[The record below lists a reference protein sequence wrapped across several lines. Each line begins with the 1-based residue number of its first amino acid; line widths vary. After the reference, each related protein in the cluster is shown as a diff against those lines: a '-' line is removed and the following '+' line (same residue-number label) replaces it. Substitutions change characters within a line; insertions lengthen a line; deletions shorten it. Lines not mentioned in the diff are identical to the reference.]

1 MRERVRKTVFVLL
14 AASASIFFACGSP
27 SQNPA
32 NMDSDSASGSSEPGT
47 QIYQAVGKVTGFNS
61 TAKEVTIDH
70 QDIPGL
76 MSAMRMTF
84 AVKDVAVL
92 NDLSV
97 GDDIDF
103 ELERN
108 GSDLTV
114 TKILRKGDSE
124 SAGGARIF
132 KANCAKCHGAKG
144 EGTEKGISFLRGHAL
159 THPKED
165 FIKQVREGEED
176 KMPSFRDKLS
186 EEQIEQVV
194 DYVRNVIQKDAKKD
208 EASHDE
214 H

>member
-1 MRERVRKTVFVLL
+1 MKEILRIFLILIL
-14 AASASIFFACGSP
+14 ATFAVAMFACN
-27 SQNPA
+27 SQQHDMA
-32 NMDSDSASGSSEPGT
+32 NMNSAGMPMSNEPGT
-47 QIYQAVGKVTGFNS
+47 QIYQSVGKVTGINS

-114 TKILRKGDSE
+114 TKILRKGGTEVS
-124 SAGGARIF
+124 GGARIF
-132 KANCAKCHGAKG
+132 KANCARCHGENG
-144 EGTEKGISFLRGHAL
+144 EGTDKGISFLKGHAL
-159 THPKED
+159 DHPKAD
-165 FIKQVREGEED
+165 FIDQVRNGED
-176 KMPSFRDKLS
+176 RKMPSFKDKLDD
-186 EEQIEQVV
+186 EQIEQVV
-194 DYVRNVIQKDAKKD
+194 LYVRNVIQKDVKKD
-208 EASHDE
+208 ETPNHD